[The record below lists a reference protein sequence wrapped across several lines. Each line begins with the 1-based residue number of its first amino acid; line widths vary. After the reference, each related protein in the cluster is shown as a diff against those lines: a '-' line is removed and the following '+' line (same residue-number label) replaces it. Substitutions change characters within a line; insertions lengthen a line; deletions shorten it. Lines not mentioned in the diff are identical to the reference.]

1 MHTAVLSVRWAQYLQ
16 QTQWFRKK
24 HNVHM
29 CVNYIERIIK
39 PERQNVNN
47 RWMWVKACGR
57 STYNSS
63 NFPVIFKTMSKSKCV
78 KIFRAVI

>member
-1 MHTAVLSVRWAQYLQ
+1 
-16 QTQWFRKK
+16 
-24 HNVHM
+24 M

-47 RWMWVKACGR
+47 RWMWVKVFGR